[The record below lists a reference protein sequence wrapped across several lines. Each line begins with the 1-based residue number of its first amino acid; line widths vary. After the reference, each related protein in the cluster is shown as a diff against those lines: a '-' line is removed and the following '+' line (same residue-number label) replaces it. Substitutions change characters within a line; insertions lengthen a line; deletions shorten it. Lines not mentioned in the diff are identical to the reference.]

1 MHFSLAK
8 PSDDD
13 IVIVSGCRSAITK
26 AKKGGLSSL
35 KADQILAEVL
45 KDLIKRA
52 PEIQLE
58 EIGDIVIGSVLQ
70 PGGGQAMARVAMFE
84 AGFPYKIPVA
94 TINRQCASG
103 LEAVAAVVGHI
114 MAGDYRVGIAGGVES
129 MSSTT
134 FQNARPVVD
143 TKSVKTEPNAAAC
156 MIPMGLTSD
165 NIANRFQISRM
176 DQDRFALKSHRKA
189 EAARQGGKFAQE
201 ITVIGKAVM
210 DDGVRPGTSMEA
222 LSALKPAFSK
232 PSSGGTTTAGNSS
245 QLSDGA
251 AATLV
256 CKGKTV
262 KELNLPMLCLWRAY
276 AVVGVPP
283 DIMGI
288 GPAFAIPVAV
298 RKAGLSLD
306 DIDVFE
312 INEAFAA
319 QTVFCIKFLGLRE
332 DRVNPL
338 GGAIALGHPL
348 GSSGARLLVTAANF
362 LQANNKRYAAVSLC
376 VGTGMGAAAVIENPH
391 YDPSTDEAT
400 SRAKL

>member
-1 MHFSLAK
+1 MEFASGSYLATRSRNED
-8 PSDDD
+8 PSYSSVCDLE
-13 IVIVSGCRSAITK
+13 VSIEKLVLLTTVVTNHGGQRTRETDK
-26 AKKGGLSSL
+26 TNGGLHS
-35 KADQILAEVL
+35 
-45 KDLIKRA
+45 
-52 PEIQLE
+52 P
-58 EIGDIVIGSVLQ
+58 
-70 PGGGQAMARVAMFE
+70 
-84 AGFPYKIPVA
+84 
-94 TINRQCASG
+94 
-103 LEAVAAVVGHI
+103 
-114 MAGDYRVGIAGGVES
+114 
-129 MSSTT
+129 
-134 FQNARPVVD
+134 
-143 TKSVKTEPNAAAC
+143 
-156 MIPMGLTSD
+156 
-165 NIANRFQISRM
+165 
-176 DQDRFALKSHRKA
+176 
-189 EAARQGGKFAQE
+189 GGKFAQE